1 MKDPAISNAWLAAY
15 CKELE
20 VLTMTACTFSIEDL
34 QEKDTCTLVFETNKI
49 KVKSGGSLDKL
60 KVCILVHVA

>member
-34 QEKDTCTLVFETNKI
+34 QTCTLVLETNKI